1 MIALRFLSPLTKE
14 STGCNLLLLPKGRL
28 VQDREAAIKVGG
40 HGRTIRLKE
49 RAGKKAMPYCYPP
62 DPNTRKPRFAPPPN
76 SCDTHFHV
84 FGPPE
89 QFPFVSTHEYTPPAA
104 PLEHYLKMIAVI
116 GIERAVVV
124 QPSVHGLDN
133 SATLDAIKNS
143 AERFRGVARIDERTP
158 KSELQRLHDG
168 GVRGVRFN
176 LLDRP
181 RGNVKLDVLDRCV
194 EHIVEFGWSVD
205 LHIDTKN
212 LLAEEKRIR
221 AMPISVVIDHIARI
235 KPSEGLD
242 QPAFQLLLDLI
253 RNKRVWVKV
262 SGADKICNTQVH
274 SYIDLPFVE
283 VLPFARTVIAA
294 APDRVIWGTDWPHSN
309 NFAPGYTPND
319 GDLVDLL
326 AAFAPDD
333 VVRKKILV
341 DNPVELYGFE

>member
-1 MIALRFLSPLTKE
+1 
-14 STGCNLLLLPKGRL
+14 
-28 VQDREAAIKVGG
+28 
-40 HGRTIRLKE
+40 
-49 RAGKKAMPYCYPP
+49 MPYCYPP
-62 DPNTRKPRFAPPPN
+62 DPNTRKPCFTPPSS

-89 QFPFVSTHEYTPPAA
+89 TFPFVSTHEYTPPAA
-104 PLEHYLKMIAVI
+104 PLEHYLKMIAII

-143 AERFRGVARIDERTP
+143 GGRFRGVGRIDDQTP

-181 RGNVKLDVLDRCV
+181 RGNVKLDALDRCV

-212 LLAEEKRIR
+212 LMAQEKRIR
-221 AMPISVVIDHIARI
+221 SMPIPVVIDHIARV
-235 KPSEGLD
+235 KPTEGLN
-242 QPAFQLLLDLI
+242 QPAFQLLLDLM
-253 RNKRVWVKV
+253 KHKHVWVKV
-262 SGADKICNTQVH
+262 SGADKICNSEVH
-274 SYIDLPFVE
+274 SYFGLPFVE
-283 VLPFARTVIAA
+283 VIPFARAVIAA

-309 NFAPGYTPND
+309 NFAPGHTPND

-333 VVRKKILV
+333 ATRRKILV
-341 DNPVELYGFE
+341 DNPAALYGFV

>member
-1 MIALRFLSPLTKE
+1 
-14 STGCNLLLLPKGRL
+14 
-28 VQDREAAIKVGG
+28 
-40 HGRTIRLKE
+40 
-49 RAGKKAMPYCYPP
+49 MPYCYPP
-62 DPNTRKPRFAPPPN
+62 DPNTRKPCFAPPPN

-143 AERFRGVARIDERTP
+143 GGRFRGVARIDDRTP

-205 LHIDTKN
+205 LHIDTKSLMAQEN
-212 LLAEEKRIR
+212 RIR
-221 AMPISVVIDHIARI
+221 SMPIRVVTDHIARI
-235 KPSEGLD
+235 KPPEGLD
-242 QPAFQLLLDLI
+242 QPAFQLLLDLM
-253 RNKRVWVKV
+253 KHKHVWVKV
-262 SGADKICNTQVH
+262 SGADKICNTNVH
-274 SYIDLPFVE
+274 SYFGLPFVE
-283 VLPFARTVIAA
+283 VIPFARAVIAA

-309 NFAPGYTPND
+309 NFAPGHTPND

-326 AAFAPDD
+326 AAFAPDQA
-333 VVRKKILV
+333 VRTKILV
-341 DNPVELYGFE
+341 DNPAALYDFQ